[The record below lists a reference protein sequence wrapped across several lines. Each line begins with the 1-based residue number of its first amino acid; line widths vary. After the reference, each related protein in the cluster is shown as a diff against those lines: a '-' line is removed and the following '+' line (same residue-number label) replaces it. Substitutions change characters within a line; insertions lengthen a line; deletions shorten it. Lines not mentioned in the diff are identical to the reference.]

1 MRGRHALFQVGFFV
15 LLFTFPFVL
24 NAQEAL
30 TQTYTSADA
39 MFTMSY
45 PEGWTV
51 EEENGLIRFSSD
63 QAFIQVNYRDYGAE
77 VTLSEILEY
86 DILEIMGFS
95 PPENLIIAGYA
106 AIQSAGRD
114 QLQTIFNFCDGMFGL
129 VYGYVPSGQVEAYR
143 PTIMAMM
150 ETIRFGD
157 DEPRVCRP
165 AFEGLAPI
173 SVTNA
178 AQITQIT
185 TLGDETVPVLSV
197 SFNTEQGQ
205 LAAGTQNGDVWL
217 WSTVTGEQQ
226 RTLTGNRDGA
236 TSVAFSSSGFN
247 LAIGTGSGQV
257 RGWNSPPDGGASPMQ
272 THSTAVESVAFHRL
286 LIASGSL
293 DGEVRLWDMISPGT
307 DVVLV
312 DAANPTPVASVAF
325 SPDGTLLA
333 AGGGN
338 TIRLWDMAARTVQT
352 VLETE
357 VGEITS
363 LAFRPDGTA
372 LIYGGDHSA
381 VWVWNLAGDNRPLL
395 DGHEG
400 QVSAL
405 AFSPDGQIIASSDSA
420 AIRLWDASTGASL
433 TTLQPDADGA
443 VNSVAF
449 SPDGRVLVSGGDSGG
464 VVIWGVSADSAPAQ
478 PAAESAGDQ
487 ETTGTVPAVAT
498 CTISAPNQVNLR
510 RGPGTNFDR
519 AGALT
524 AGQTAEVDGQA
535 PGGDGMTWY
544 RLTDGAW
551 VRSDVVRAPDTCA
564 AVPTVTP

>member
-1 MRGRHALFQVGFFV
+1 MRCEKAFLQLVILV
-15 LLFTFPFVL
+15 LLLVFPAAL
-24 NAQEAL
+24 MAQTDL
-30 TQTYTSADA
+30 PQSYTSADG

-45 PEGWTV
+45 PDGWTV
-51 EEENGLIRFSSD
+51 EQDGNLIIFRMD

-77 VTLSEILEY
+77 VTPSEILEY
-86 DILEIMGFS
+86 ETLEIMGFS

-114 QLQTIFNFCDGMFGL
+114 QLQTIINFCDGMFGL

-157 DEPRVCRP
+157 GEPRVCRP

-185 TLGDETVPVLSV
+185 TLGDETVPVLSL
-197 SFNTEQGQ
+197 SFNPEQGQ
-205 LAAGTQNGDVWL
+205 LAAGTQSGDVWL

-236 TSVAFSSSGFN
+236 TSVAFSSGGFN
-247 LAIGTGSGQV
+247 LTIGTGSGQV

-312 DAANPTPVASVAF
+312 EADNPTPVASVAF
-325 SPDGTLLA
+325 NPDGTLLA

-338 TIRLWDMAARTVQT
+338 TIRLWDVAARTVQA

-381 VWVWNLAGDNRPLL
+381 VWLWNLAGDNRPLL

-400 QVSAL
+400 QVSGL
-405 AFSPDGQIIASSDSA
+405 AYSPDGQIIASSDSA
-420 AIRLWDASTGASL
+420 AIRLWDASTGTSL
-433 TTLQPDADGA
+433 TSLQPDADGA

-478 PAAESAGDQ
+478 PAAESAGGQ

-510 RGPGTNFDR
+510 RGPGTNFER
-519 AGALT
+519 AGSLS
-524 AGQTAEVDGQA
+524 AGQSAEADGQA

-551 VRSDVVRAPDTCA
+551 VRSDVVSAPDTCGSLP
-564 AVPTVTP
+564 VVTP